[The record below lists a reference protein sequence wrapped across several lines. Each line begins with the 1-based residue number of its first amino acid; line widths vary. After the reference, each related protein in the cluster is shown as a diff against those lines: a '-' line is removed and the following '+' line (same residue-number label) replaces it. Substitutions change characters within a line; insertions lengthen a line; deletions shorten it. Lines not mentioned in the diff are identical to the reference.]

1 MAKLL
6 MKSLSADLP
15 ALAELIRSQGRGRDT
30 VLAHITP
37 QEAALL
43 KKRGGSG
50 TMNPATGLPEFQ
62 EYYGFDVPDPG
73 AELQTITQFPDYYP
87 QSFEAQGDPDLLRP
101 TQYRFGSAPEGVR
114 EQTRFSPSGL
124 AFAEPVTERGRDI
137 TSTFGETGSTEF
149 GEGRYGGPA
158 PTAQEYFQGI
168 PQSQYKSIDP
178 FELAAA
184 GISKPPGFDEAV
196 APSKNILDRLGI
208 TEKDAVRLGLGTLL
222 TGGLTAQNL
231 SRTRQAQEQA
241 RASREEMEALGRPYQ
256 QTGAQ
261 LRGAAERGELTPVN
275 RQILNAARAQLQQG
289 VATRGGVG
297 AAQAQNQI
305 ADLTQRLIQNQFD
318 LGLRISN
325 IGDQYIQG
333 AIRTGLQADQAINSA
348 NSQFYSQ
355 LAQMA
360 APFILGQ
367 APVYQVTT
375 PIRRE

>member
-62 EYYGFDVPDPG
+62 E
-73 AELQTITQFPDYYP
+73 DYSY
-87 QSFEAQGDPDLLRP
+87 
-101 TQYRFGSAPEGVR
+101 
-114 EQTRFSPSGL
+114 
-124 AFAEPVTERGRDI
+124 DI
-137 TSTFGETGSTEF
+137 GF
-149 GEGRYGGPA
+149 GEGVYNPPVEAADIQGADFTPQQIQDYGYTTPMDYYSGGAGGGFEPA
-158 PTAQEYFQGI
+158 PGMAQDIFQVQDQGYQPFSQLDIGGVYPGGGQAPPATMGI
-168 PQSQYKSIDP
+168 DRSQLEQPSSKS
-178 FELAAA
+178 
-184 GISKPPGFDEAV
+184 V
-196 APSKNILDRLGI
+196 MDRLGI
-208 TEKDAVRLGLGTLL
+208 TERDLPRLGLGALL
-222 TGGLTAQNL
+222 TGGLTAANL
-231 SRTRQAQEQA
+231 ARTRQAQGQA
-241 RASREEMEALGRPYQ
+241 QASREEMEALGRPYQ

-375 PIRRE
+375 PVRRA

>member
-62 EYYGFDVPDPG
+62 EDYGVSYNYDV
-73 AELQTITQFPDYYP
+73 
-87 QSFEAQGDPDLLRP
+87 EAQPGGFYGGEAP
-101 TQYRFGSAPEGVR
+101 TPAQIADIYPTFD
-114 EQTRFSPSGL
+114 SG
-124 AFAEPVTERGRDI
+124 
-137 TSTFGETGSTEF
+137 GETYTTAPILTGQPT
-149 GEGRYGGPA
+149 RYGGAFDTFTPA
-158 PTAQEYFQGI
+158 EGQPADLFQIGGFAGGDAEAQEGGFYGGRTPTAAEFARTQ
-168 PQSQYKSIDP
+168 
-178 FELAAA
+178 
-184 GISKPPGFDEAV
+184 PGFQEAV
-196 APSKNILDRLGI
+196 APSRSVMDRLGI
-208 TEKDAVRLGLGTLL
+208 TEKDLPRLGLGALL
-222 TGGLTAQNL
+222 TGGLTAANL
-231 SRTRQAQEQA
+231 ARTRQAQGQA
-241 RASREEMEALGRPYQ
+241 QASREELAALGRPYQ

-261 LRGAAERGELTPVN
+261 LQSAAQRGELTPVN

-297 AAQAQNQI
+297 VAQAQNQI
-305 ADLTQRLIQNQFD
+305 ADLTQRLVQNQFD

-333 AIRTGLQADQAINSA
+333 AIRTGLQADQAINAA
-348 NSQFYSQ
+348 NQNFYTQ
-355 LAQMA
+355 LASMA

-367 APVYQVTT
+367 QPVYQVTT
-375 PIRRE
+375 PVRRG

>member
-50 TMNPATGLPEFQ
+50 TMNPSTGLPEFQ
-62 EYYGFDVPDPG
+62 E
-73 AELQTITQFPDYYP
+73 
-87 QSFEAQGDPDLLRP
+87 
-101 TQYRFGSAPEGVR
+101 
-114 EQTRFSPSGL
+114 
-124 AFAEPVTERGRDI
+124 
-137 TSTFGETGSTEF
+137 EF
-149 GEGRYGGPA
+149 GPTYQELGYTPPDVQVPEIDYGAYQGYTAPQETVSYRGFEGGGGGFEPA
-158 PTAQEYFQGI
+158 PGMAQDIFQVQDQGYQPFSQLDVGGVYPGGGQAPPAAMGI
-168 PQSQYKSIDP
+168 ERSQL
-178 FELAAA
+178 E
-184 GISKPPGFDEAV
+184 
-196 APSKNILDRLGI
+196 PSKGIMDRLGV
-208 TEKDAVRLGLGTLL
+208 TEKDLPRLGLGALL

-231 SRTRQAQEQA
+231 SRTRQAQQQA
-241 RASREEMEALGRPYQ
+241 QASREELAALGRPYQ

-261 LRGAAERGELTPVN
+261 LRGAAERGELTPAN
-275 RQILNAARAQLQQG
+275 RQILNAARAQIQQG

-297 AAQAQNQI
+297 TTQAQNQI
-305 ADLTQRLIQNQFD
+305 ADLTQRLLQNQFD

-355 LAQMA
+355 LASMA

-375 PIRRE
+375 PGRRV

>member
-50 TMNPATGLPEFQ
+50 TTNPATGLPEFQ
-62 EYYGFDVPDPG
+62 E
-73 AELQTITQFPDYYP
+73 DYSY
-87 QSFEAQGDPDLLRP
+87 
-101 TQYRFGSAPEGVR
+101 
-114 EQTRFSPSGL
+114 
-124 AFAEPVTERGRDI
+124 DI
-137 TSTFGETGSTEF
+137 GF
-149 GEGRYGGPA
+149 GEGVYNPPVEAADIQGADFTPQQIQDYGYTTPMDYYSGGAGGGFEPAPGVAQDIFQVQQPSFGGDAEAQEGGFYGGRT
-158 PTAQEYFQGI
+158 PTAAEFARTQ
-168 PQSQYKSIDP
+168 
-178 FELAAA
+178 
-184 GISKPPGFDEAV
+184 PGFKEAV
-196 APSKNILDRLGI
+196 EPPSRSVMDRLGI
-208 TEKDAVRLGLGTLL
+208 TERDLPRLGLGALL
-222 TGGLTAQNL
+222 TGGLTAANL
-231 SRTRQAQEQA
+231 ARTRQAQGQA
-241 RASREEMEALGRPYQ
+241 QASREELAALGRPYQ

-261 LRGAAERGELTPVN
+261 LQSAAQRGELSPVN

-305 ADLTQRLIQNQFD
+305 TDLTQRLIQNQFD

-333 AIRTGLQADQAINSA
+333 AIRTGLQADQAINAA
-348 NSQFYSQ
+348 NQNFYTQ
-355 LAQMA
+355 LASMA

-367 APVYQVTT
+367 QPVYQVTT
-375 PIRRE
+375 PVRRQ

>member
-62 EYYGFDVPDPG
+62 E
-73 AELQTITQFPDYYP
+73 
-87 QSFEAQGDPDLLRP
+87 
-101 TQYRFGSAPEGVR
+101 
-114 EQTRFSPSGL
+114 
-124 AFAEPVTERGRDI
+124 
-137 TSTFGETGSTEF
+137 EF
-149 GEGRYGGPA
+149 GPTYQELGYTPPDVQVPEIDYGAYQGYTAPQETVSYRGFEGGGGEFEPA
-158 PTAQEYFQGI
+158 PGMAQDIFQVQDQGYQPFSQLDVGGVYPGGGQAPPAAMGI
-168 PQSQYKSIDP
+168 ERSQLEPSSKS
-178 FELAAA
+178 
-184 GISKPPGFDEAV
+184 V
-196 APSKNILDRLGI
+196 MDRLGI
-208 TEKDAVRLGLGTLL
+208 TEKDLPRLGLGALL

-231 SRTRQAQEQA
+231 SRTRQAQQQA
-241 RASREEMEALGRPYQ
+241 EASREELARLGRPYQ
-256 QTGAQ
+256 ETGAQ

-305 ADLTQRLIQNQFD
+305 ADLTQRLVQNQFD

-333 AIRTGLQADQAINSA
+333 AIRTGLQADQAINAA
-348 NSQFYSQ
+348 NQNFYTQ
-355 LAQMA
+355 LASMA

-367 APVYQVTT
+367 QPVYQVTT
-375 PIRRE
+375 PVRR

>member
-1 MAKLL
+1 MSKLL
-6 MKSLSADLP
+6 MKTLSADLP

-62 EYYGFDVPDPG
+62 EDFGPTYQELGYTPPPDIQVPEIDYGAYQGYTPPQENLNVNYGGFESGGGFFEPAPG
-73 AELQTITQFPDYYP
+73 M
-87 QSFEAQGDPDLLRP
+87 AQDIF
-101 TQYRFGSAPEGVR
+101 QAPEKGYQPFSQLDVGGVYPGGGQAPPATMGIDR
-114 EQTRFSPSGL
+114 SQLEQPS
-124 AFAEPVTERGRDI
+124 
-137 TSTFGETGSTEF
+137 S
-149 GEGRYGGPA
+149 
-158 PTAQEYFQGI
+158 
-168 PQSQYKSIDP
+168 KS
-178 FELAAA
+178 
-184 GISKPPGFDEAV
+184 V
-196 APSKNILDRLGI
+196 MDRLGI
-208 TEKDAVRLGLGTLL
+208 TEKDLPRLGLGALL

-231 SRTRQAQEQA
+231 SRTRQAQQQA
-241 RASREEMEALGRPYQ
+241 QASREELAALGRPYQ
-256 QTGAQ
+256 QTGAE
-261 LRGAAERGELTPVN
+261 LRAAAERGELTPAN
-275 RQILNAARAQLQQG
+275 RQILNAARAQIQQG
-289 VATRGGVG
+289 IANRGGVG
-297 AAQAQNQI
+297 VAQAQNQI

-355 LAQMA
+355 LASMA

-375 PIRRE
+375 PGRRV

>member
-62 EYYGFDVPDPG
+62 E
-73 AELQTITQFPDYYP
+73 
-87 QSFEAQGDPDLLRP
+87 
-101 TQYRFGSAPEGVR
+101 
-114 EQTRFSPSGL
+114 
-124 AFAEPVTERGRDI
+124 
-137 TSTFGETGSTEF
+137 EF
-149 GEGRYGGPA
+149 GPTYQELGYTPPDVQVPEIDYGAYQGYTAPQETVSYRGFEGGGGGFEPA
-158 PTAQEYFQGI
+158 PGMAQDIFQVQDQAYQPFSQLDVGGVYPGGGQAPPAAMGI
-168 PQSQYKSIDP
+168 ERSQLEPSSKS
-178 FELAAA
+178 
-184 GISKPPGFDEAV
+184 V
-196 APSKNILDRLGI
+196 MDRLGI
-208 TEKDAVRLGLGTLL
+208 TEKDLPRLGLGTLL

-297 AAQAQNQI
+297 VAQAQNQI
-305 ADLTQRLIQNQFD
+305 ADLTQRLVQNQFD

-333 AIRTGLQADQAINSA
+333 AIRTGLQADQAINAA
-348 NSQFYSQ
+348 NQNFYTQ
-355 LAQMA
+355 LASMA

-375 PIRRE
+375 PGRRG

>member
-30 VLAHITP
+30 ILAHITP

-62 EYYGFDVPDPG
+62 E
-73 AELQTITQFPDYYP
+73 DYSY
-87 QSFEAQGDPDLLRP
+87 
-101 TQYRFGSAPEGVR
+101 
-114 EQTRFSPSGL
+114 
-124 AFAEPVTERGRDI
+124 DI
-137 TSTFGETGSTEF
+137 GF
-149 GEGRYGGPA
+149 GEGVYNPPFEAADIQGADFTPQQVQDFGYTTPMDYYSGGAGGEFTPA
-158 PTAQEYFQGI
+158 PGMAQDIFQVQDQGYQPFSQLDAGGAYPGGGQAPPATMGI
-168 PQSQYKSIDP
+168 DRSVLEQPSSKS
-178 FELAAA
+178 
-184 GISKPPGFDEAV
+184 V
-196 APSKNILDRLGI
+196 MDRLGI
-208 TEKDAVRLGLGTLL
+208 SQKDLPRLGLGALL

-231 SRTRQAQEQA
+231 ARTRQAQQQA
-241 RASREEMEALGRPYQ
+241 EASKEELAALGRPYQ

-261 LRGAAERGELTPVN
+261 LRGAAERGELSPVN

-305 ADLTQRLIQNQFD
+305 ADLTQRLVQNQFD

-333 AIRTGLQADQAINSA
+333 AIRSGLQADQAINAA
-348 NSQFYSQ
+348 NQNFYSQ

-367 APVYQVTT
+367 QPVYQVTT
-375 PIRRE
+375 PVRRQ

>member
-50 TMNPATGLPEFQ
+50 TTNPATGLPEFQ
-62 EYYGFDVPDPG
+62 E
-73 AELQTITQFPDYYP
+73 DYSY
-87 QSFEAQGDPDLLRP
+87 
-101 TQYRFGSAPEGVR
+101 
-114 EQTRFSPSGL
+114 
-124 AFAEPVTERGRDI
+124 DI
-137 TSTFGETGSTEF
+137 GF
-149 GEGRYGGPA
+149 GEGVYNPPVEAADIQGATFTPEQVQDFGYTTPMDYYSGGAGGGFQPAPGMAEDIFQIQQPAFGGDAEAQEGGFYGGRT
-158 PTAQEYFQGI
+158 PTAAEFARTQ
-168 PQSQYKSIDP
+168 
-178 FELAAA
+178 
-184 GISKPPGFDEAV
+184 PGFREAV
-196 APSKNILDRLGI
+196 EPPSRSVMDRLGI
-208 TEKDAVRLGLGTLL
+208 TERDLPRLGLGALL
-222 TGGLTAQNL
+222 TGGLTAANL
-231 SRTRQAQEQA
+231 ARTRQAQGQA
-241 RASREEMEALGRPYQ
+241 QASREELAALGRPYQ

-261 LRGAAERGELTPVN
+261 LQSAAQRGELSPVN

-289 VATRGGVG
+289 IATRGGVG

-305 ADLTQRLIQNQFD
+305 ADLTQRLVQNQFD

-333 AIRTGLQADQAINSA
+333 AIRTGLQADQAINAA
-348 NSQFYSQ
+348 NQNFYTQ
-355 LAQMA
+355 LASMA

-367 APVYQVTT
+367 QPVYQVTT
-375 PIRRE
+375 PVRR

>member
-37 QEAALL
+37 KEAALL

-50 TMNPATGLPEFQ
+50 SMNPATGLPEFQ
-62 EYYGFDVPDPG
+62 E
-73 AELQTITQFPDYYP
+73 DYSY
-87 QSFEAQGDPDLLRP
+87 
-101 TQYRFGSAPEGVR
+101 
-114 EQTRFSPSGL
+114 
-124 AFAEPVTERGRDI
+124 DI
-137 TSTFGETGSTEF
+137 GF
-149 GEGRYGGPA
+149 GEGVYNPPVEAADIQGADFTPEQVQDYGYTTPMDYYSGGAGGGFQPAPGIAEDIFQIQQPAYGGDA
-158 PTAQEYFQGI
+158 EAQEGGFYGGRTPTAAEFARTQ
-168 PQSQYKSIDP
+168 
-178 FELAAA
+178 
-184 GISKPPGFDEAV
+184 PGFREAV
-196 APSKNILDRLGI
+196 EPPSRSVMDRLGI
-208 TEKDAVRLGLGTLL
+208 TERDLPRLGLGALL
-222 TGGLTAQNL
+222 TGGLTASNL
-231 SRTRQAQEQA
+231 ARTRQAQGQA
-241 RASREEMEALGRPYQ
+241 QASKQEMEALGRPYQ

-261 LRGAAERGELTPVN
+261 LRAAAERGELTPVN

-289 VATRGGVG
+289 IATRGGVG

-305 ADLTQRLIQNQFD
+305 TDLTQRLVQNQFD

-333 AIRTGLQADQAINSA
+333 AIRTGLQADQAINAA
-348 NSQFYSQ
+348 NQNFYTQ
-355 LAQMA
+355 LASMA

-375 PIRRE
+375 PVRRQ

>member
-30 VLAHITP
+30 ILAHITP

-50 TMNPATGLPEFQ
+50 TMNPSTGLPEFQ
-62 EYYGFDVPDPG
+62 E
-73 AELQTITQFPDYYP
+73 DYSY
-87 QSFEAQGDPDLLRP
+87 
-101 TQYRFGSAPEGVR
+101 
-114 EQTRFSPSGL
+114 
-124 AFAEPVTERGRDI
+124 DI
-137 TSTFGETGSTEF
+137 GF
-149 GEGRYGGPA
+149 GEGVYNPPVEAADIQGADFTPQQVQDYGYTTPMDYYSGGAGGEFTPA
-158 PTAQEYFQGI
+158 PGMAQDIFQVQDQGYQPFSQLDVGGVYPGGGQAPPAAMGI
-168 PQSQYKSIDP
+168 ERSQL
-178 FELAAA
+178 E
-184 GISKPPGFDEAV
+184 
-196 APSKNILDRLGI
+196 PSKGIMERLGV
-208 TEKDAVRLGLGTLL
+208 TEKDLPRLGLGALL

-231 SRTRQAQEQA
+231 SRTRQAQQQA
-241 RASREEMEALGRPYQ
+241 EASKEELAALGRPYQ

-261 LRGAAERGELTPVN
+261 LRGAAERGELSPVN

-305 ADLTQRLIQNQFD
+305 ADLTQRLVQNQFD

-333 AIRTGLQADQAINSA
+333 AIRSGLQADQAINAA
-348 NSQFYSQ
+348 NQNFYSQ

-375 PIRRE
+375 PVRRA

>member
-62 EYYGFDVPDPG
+62 EEFGPTYQELGYTPPDIQVP
-73 AELQTITQFPDYYP
+73 EIDYSSYQSYAP
-87 QSFEAQGDPDLLRP
+87 QQDYDYA
-101 TQYRFGSAPEGVR
+101 A
-114 EQTRFSPSGL
+114 GL
-124 AFAEPVTERGRDI
+124 AEPSPAMSQDVFQAQDQAYQPFSQLDVGGVYPGGGQAPPAAMGIER
-137 TSTFGETGSTEF
+137 
-149 GEGRYGGPA
+149 
-158 PTAQEYFQGI
+158 
-168 PQSQYKSIDP
+168 SQLEPSSKS
-178 FELAAA
+178 
-184 GISKPPGFDEAV
+184 V
-196 APSKNILDRLGI
+196 MDRLGI
-208 TEKDAVRLGLGTLL
+208 TEKDLPRLGLGTLL
-222 TGGLTAQNL
+222 TGGLTAANL
-231 SRTRQAQEQA
+231 ARTRQAQGQA
-241 RASREEMEALGRPYQ
+241 QASREELAALGRPYQ

-261 LRGAAERGELTPVN
+261 LQSAAQRGELTPVN
-275 RQILNAARAQLQQG
+275 RQILNAARAQLQQNI
-289 VATRGGVG
+289 ATRGGVG
-297 AAQAQNQI
+297 TAQAQNQI

-367 APVYQVTT
+367 QPVYQVTT
-375 PIRRE
+375 PARRG

>member
-30 VLAHITP
+30 ILAHITP

-62 EYYGFDVPDPG
+62 E
-73 AELQTITQFPDYYP
+73 DYSY
-87 QSFEAQGDPDLLRP
+87 
-101 TQYRFGSAPEGVR
+101 
-114 EQTRFSPSGL
+114 
-124 AFAEPVTERGRDI
+124 DI
-137 TSTFGETGSTEF
+137 GF
-149 GEGRYGGPA
+149 GEGVYNPPVEAADIQGADFTPQQVQDFGYTTPMDYYSGGAGGEFTPA
-158 PTAQEYFQGI
+158 PGMAQDIFQVQDQGYQPFSQLDAGGAYPGGGQAPPATMGI
-168 PQSQYKSIDP
+168 DRSVLEQPSSKS
-178 FELAAA
+178 
-184 GISKPPGFDEAV
+184 V
-196 APSKNILDRLGI
+196 MDRLGI
-208 TEKDAVRLGLGTLL
+208 SQKDLPRLGLGALL

-231 SRTRQAQEQA
+231 ARTRQAQQQA
-241 RASREEMEALGRPYQ
+241 EASKEELAALGRPYQ

-261 LRGAAERGELTPVN
+261 LRGAAERGELSPVN

-305 ADLTQRLIQNQFD
+305 ADLTQRLVQNQFD

-333 AIRTGLQADQAINSA
+333 AIRSGLQADQAINAA
-348 NSQFYSQ
+348 NQNFYSQ

-367 APVYQVTT
+367 QPVYQVTT
-375 PIRRE
+375 PVRRG

>member
-50 TMNPATGLPEFQ
+50 TTNPATGLPEFQ
-62 EYYGFDVPDPG
+62 E
-73 AELQTITQFPDYYP
+73 DYSY
-87 QSFEAQGDPDLLRP
+87 
-101 TQYRFGSAPEGVR
+101 
-114 EQTRFSPSGL
+114 
-124 AFAEPVTERGRDI
+124 DI
-137 TSTFGETGSTEF
+137 GF
-149 GEGRYGGPA
+149 GEGVYNPPVEAADIQGADFTPQQIQDFGYTTPMDYYSGGAGGGFEPAPGVAQDIFQIQQPSFGGDAEAQEGGFYGGRT
-158 PTAQEYFQGI
+158 PTAAEFARTQ
-168 PQSQYKSIDP
+168 
-178 FELAAA
+178 
-184 GISKPPGFDEAV
+184 PGFREAV
-196 APSKNILDRLGI
+196 EPPSRSVMDRLGI
-208 TEKDAVRLGLGTLL
+208 TERDLPRLGLGALL
-222 TGGLTAQNL
+222 TGGLTAANL
-231 SRTRQAQEQA
+231 ARTRQAQGQA
-241 RASREEMEALGRPYQ
+241 QASREELAALGRPYQ

-261 LRGAAERGELTPVN
+261 LQSAAQRGELSPVN

-289 VATRGGVG
+289 IATRGGVG

-305 ADLTQRLIQNQFD
+305 ADLTQRLVQNQFD

-333 AIRTGLQADQAINSA
+333 AIRTGLQADQAINAA
-348 NSQFYSQ
+348 NQNFYTQ
-355 LAQMA
+355 LASMA

-367 APVYQVTT
+367 QPVYQVTT
-375 PIRRE
+375 PVRR

>member
-30 VLAHITP
+30 ILAHITP

-50 TMNPATGLPEFQ
+50 SMNPATGLPEFQ
-62 EYYGFDVPDPG
+62 E
-73 AELQTITQFPDYYP
+73 DYSY
-87 QSFEAQGDPDLLRP
+87 
-101 TQYRFGSAPEGVR
+101 
-114 EQTRFSPSGL
+114 
-124 AFAEPVTERGRDI
+124 DI
-137 TSTFGETGSTEF
+137 GF
-149 GEGRYGGPA
+149 GEGVYNPPVEAADIQGADFTPQQVQDYGYTTPMDYYSGGAGGGGFEPA
-158 PTAQEYFQGI
+158 PGMAQDIFQVQEQPFSQLDAGGVYPGGGQAPPATMGI
-168 PQSQYKSIDP
+168 DRSVLEQPSSKS
-178 FELAAA
+178 
-184 GISKPPGFDEAV
+184 V
-196 APSKNILDRLGI
+196 LDRLGI
-208 TEKDAVRLGLGTLL
+208 SEKDLPRLGLGALL

-231 SRTRQAQEQA
+231 SRTRQAQQQA
-241 RASREEMEALGRPYQ
+241 EASKEELAALGRPYQ

-261 LRGAAERGELTPVN
+261 LRGAAERGELSPVN

-305 ADLTQRLIQNQFD
+305 ADLTQRLVQNQFD

-333 AIRTGLQADQAINSA
+333 AIRSGLQADQAINAA
-348 NSQFYSQ
+348 NQNFYSQ

-367 APVYQVTT
+367 QPVYQVTT
-375 PIRRE
+375 PVRRA

>member
-30 VLAHITP
+30 ILAHITP

-50 TMNPATGLPEFQ
+50 SMNPSTGLPEFQ
-62 EYYGFDVPDPG
+62 E
-73 AELQTITQFPDYYP
+73 
-87 QSFEAQGDPDLLRP
+87 
-101 TQYRFGSAPEGVR
+101 
-114 EQTRFSPSGL
+114 
-124 AFAEPVTERGRDI
+124 
-137 TSTFGETGSTEF
+137 EF
-149 GEGRYGGPA
+149 GPTYQELGYTPPDIQVPEIDYGAYQGYTAPQENLNVNYGGFEGGGGGFFEPA
-158 PTAQEYFQGI
+158 PGMAQDIFQVQDQGYQPFSQLDAGGVYPGGGQAPPATMGI
-168 PQSQYKSIDP
+168 DRSQLEQPSSKS
-178 FELAAA
+178 
-184 GISKPPGFDEAV
+184 V
-196 APSKNILDRLGI
+196 MDRLGI
-208 TEKDAVRLGLGTLL
+208 TEKDLPRLGLGALL

-231 SRTRQAQEQA
+231 SRTRQAQQQA
-241 RASREEMEALGRPYQ
+241 EASKEELAALGRPYQ

-261 LRGAAERGELTPVN
+261 LRGAAERGELSPVN

-305 ADLTQRLIQNQFD
+305 ADLTQRLVQNQFD

-333 AIRTGLQADQAINSA
+333 AIRSGLQADQAINAA
-348 NSQFYSQ
+348 NQNFYSQ

-367 APVYQVTT
+367 QPVYQVTT
-375 PIRRE
+375 PVRRG

>member
-50 TMNPATGLPEFQ
+50 SMNPSTGLPEFQ
-62 EYYGFDVPDPG
+62 E
-73 AELQTITQFPDYYP
+73 DYSY
-87 QSFEAQGDPDLLRP
+87 
-101 TQYRFGSAPEGVR
+101 
-114 EQTRFSPSGL
+114 
-124 AFAEPVTERGRDI
+124 DI
-137 TSTFGETGSTEF
+137 GF
-149 GEGRYGGPA
+149 GEGVYNPPVEAADIQGADFTPQQVQDYGYTTPMDYYSGGAGGGGFEPA
-158 PTAQEYFQGI
+158 PGMAQDIFQVQEQPFSQLDAGGVYPGGGQAPPATMGI
-168 PQSQYKSIDP
+168 DRSVLEQPSSKS
-178 FELAAA
+178 
-184 GISKPPGFDEAV
+184 V
-196 APSKNILDRLGI
+196 LDRLGI

-231 SRTRQAQEQA
+231 SRTRQAQQQA
-241 RASREEMEALGRPYQ
+241 QASREEMEALGRPYQ

-261 LRGAAERGELTPVN
+261 LRGAAERGELSPVN

-297 AAQAQNQI
+297 TAQAQNQI

-325 IGDQYIQG
+325 IGDQYAQG
-333 AIRTGLQADQAINSA
+333 AIRTALQADRAIGDA
-348 NSQFYSQ
+348 NARFYGQ
-355 LAQMA
+355 LGQLA

-367 APVYQVTT
+367 APNITVTPPSRT
-375 PIRRE
+375 A

>member
-30 VLAHITP
+30 ILAHITP

-50 TMNPATGLPEFQ
+50 TMNPSTGLPEFQ
-62 EYYGFDVPDPG
+62 EDYVFDVSDPG
-73 AELQTITQFPDYYP
+73 AEMQTITQFPEYYP
-87 QSFEAQGDPDLLRP
+87 PSQGDFSGDYQR
-101 TQYRFGSAPEGVR
+101 RFGEADRLSR
-114 EQTRFSPSGL
+114 EQAVFSPGQAVRAEYSDPYSQERAS
-124 AFAEPVTERGRDI
+124 AFK
-137 TSTFGETGSTEF
+137 ETGEL
-149 GEGRYGGPA
+149 EGRYGGQA
-158 PTAQEYFQGI
+158 PTPEEYGLGI
-168 PQSQYKSIDP
+168 PQTLYRSIDP

-184 GISKPPGFDEAV
+184 GVPKPPGFDEAV
-196 APSKNILDRLGI
+196 TPSKSIADRLGVS
-208 TEKDAVRLGLGTLL
+208 EKDLSRLGLGALL

-231 SRTRQAQEQA
+231 ARTRQAQQQA
-241 RASREEMEALGRPYQ
+241 EASREELARLGRPYQ
-256 QTGAQ
+256 ETGAQ
-261 LRGAAERGELTPVN
+261 LRSAAERGELSPVN

-289 VATRGGVG
+289 IATRGGVG

-305 ADLTQRLIQNQFD
+305 ADLTQRLVQNQFD

-333 AIRTGLQADQAINSA
+333 AIRTGLQADQAINAA
-348 NSQFYSQ
+348 NQNFYSQ
-355 LAQMA
+355 LAQLA

-375 PIRRE
+375 PVRR

>member
-50 TMNPATGLPEFQ
+50 TMNPSTGLPEFQ
-62 EYYGFDVPDPG
+62 E
-73 AELQTITQFPDYYP
+73 DYSY
-87 QSFEAQGDPDLLRP
+87 
-101 TQYRFGSAPEGVR
+101 
-114 EQTRFSPSGL
+114 
-124 AFAEPVTERGRDI
+124 DI
-137 TSTFGETGSTEF
+137 GF
-149 GEGRYGGPA
+149 GEGVYNPPVEAADIQGADFTPQQVQDYGYTTPMDYYSGGTGGEFTPA
-158 PTAQEYFQGI
+158 PGMAQDIFQVQDQGYQPFSQLDVGGVYPGGGQAPPAAMGI
-168 PQSQYKSIDP
+168 ERSQL
-178 FELAAA
+178 E
-184 GISKPPGFDEAV
+184 
-196 APSKNILDRLGI
+196 PSKGIMERLGV
-208 TEKDAVRLGLGTLL
+208 TEKDLPRLGLGALL

-231 SRTRQAQEQA
+231 SRTRQAQQQA
-241 RASREEMEALGRPYQ
+241 QASREELAALGRPYQ

-261 LRGAAERGELTPVN
+261 LRGAAERGELTPAN
-275 RQILNAARAQLQQG
+275 RQILNAARAQIQQG

-297 AAQAQNQI
+297 TTQAQNQI
-305 ADLTQRLIQNQFD
+305 ADLTQRLLQNQFD

-355 LAQMA
+355 LASMA

-375 PIRRE
+375 PGRRV

>member
-1 MAKLL
+1 
-6 MKSLSADLP
+6 
-15 ALAELIRSQGRGRDT
+15 
-30 VLAHITP
+30 
-37 QEAALL
+37 
-43 KKRGGSG
+43 
-50 TMNPATGLPEFQ
+50 MNPSTGLPEFQ
-62 EYYGFDVPDPG
+62 E
-73 AELQTITQFPDYYP
+73 DYSY
-87 QSFEAQGDPDLLRP
+87 
-101 TQYRFGSAPEGVR
+101 
-114 EQTRFSPSGL
+114 
-124 AFAEPVTERGRDI
+124 DI
-137 TSTFGETGSTEF
+137 GF
-149 GEGRYGGPA
+149 GEGVYNPPVEAADIQGADFTPQQVQDYGYTTPMDYYSGGAGGGGFEPAPGVAQDIFQIQQPAYGGDA
-158 PTAQEYFQGI
+158 EAQEGGFYGGRTPTAAEFARTQ
-168 PQSQYKSIDP
+168 
-178 FELAAA
+178 
-184 GISKPPGFDEAV
+184 PGFQEAV
-196 APSKNILDRLGI
+196 APSRSVMDRLGI
-208 TEKDAVRLGLGTLL
+208 TEKDAARLGLGALL

-231 SRTRQAQEQA
+231 SRTRQAQQQA
-241 RASREEMEALGRPYQ
+241 EASREELARLGRPYQ
-256 QTGAQ
+256 ETGAQ

-375 PIRRE
+375 PGRRG

>member
-1 MAKLL
+1 MSKLL
-6 MKSLSADLP
+6 MKTLSADLP
-15 ALAELIRSQGRGRDT
+15 ALAELIRSQGRGKDT

-50 TMNPATGLPEFQ
+50 TINPATGLPEFQ
-62 EYYGFDVPDPG
+62 E
-73 AELQTITQFPDYYP
+73 DYSY
-87 QSFEAQGDPDLLRP
+87 
-101 TQYRFGSAPEGVR
+101 
-114 EQTRFSPSGL
+114 
-124 AFAEPVTERGRDI
+124 DI
-137 TSTFGETGSTEF
+137 GF
-149 GEGRYGGPA
+149 GEGVYNPPVEAADIQGADFTPQQIQDYGYTTPMDYYSGGAGGGFEPA
-158 PTAQEYFQGI
+158 PGMAQDIFQVQDQGYQPFSQLDVGGVYPGGGQAPPATMGI
-168 PQSQYKSIDP
+168 DRSQLEQPSSKS
-178 FELAAA
+178 
-184 GISKPPGFDEAV
+184 V
-196 APSKNILDRLGI
+196 MDRLGI
-208 TEKDAVRLGLGTLL
+208 TERDLPRLGLGTLL
-222 TGGLTAQNL
+222 TGGLTAANL
-231 SRTRQAQEQA
+231 ARTRQAQGQA
-241 RASREEMEALGRPYQ
+241 QASREELAALGRPYQ

-261 LRGAAERGELTPVN
+261 LQSAAQRGELTPVN

-348 NSQFYSQ
+348 NQNFYTQ
-355 LAQMA
+355 LASMA

-367 APVYQVTT
+367 QPVYQVTT
-375 PIRRE
+375 PVRR

>member
-1 MAKLL
+1 MDIGFGPGQFTPPTTA
-6 MKSLSADLP
+6 AD
-15 ALAELIRSQGRGRDT
+15 IQGRT
-30 VLAHITP
+30 FTP
-37 QEAALL
+37 EENAMFGYTPAA
-43 KKRGGSG
+43 
-50 TMNPATGLPEFQ
+50 
-62 EYYGFDVPDPG
+62 
-73 AELQTITQFPDYYP
+73 
-87 QSFEAQGDPDLLRP
+87 
-101 TQYRFGSAPEGVR
+101 
-114 EQTRFSPSGL
+114 
-124 AFAEPVTERGRDI
+124 
-137 TSTFGETGSTEF
+137 
-149 GEGRYGGPA
+149 PA
-158 PTAQEYFQGI
+158 PA
-168 PQSQYKSIDP
+168 P
-178 FELAAA
+178 A
-184 GISKPPGFDEAV
+184 PPRGV
-196 APSKNILDRLGI
+196 MDRLGI
-208 TEKDAVRLGLGTLL
+208 TEKDLPRLGLGALL

-261 LRGAAERGELTPVN
+261 LRGAAERGELSPVN

-297 AAQAQNQI
+297 TAQAQNQI

-333 AIRTGLQADQAINSA
+333 AIRTGLQADQAINAA
-348 NSQFYSQ
+348 NQQFYSQ

-375 PIRRE
+375 PVRR

>member
-62 EYYGFDVPDPG
+62 E
-73 AELQTITQFPDYYP
+73 DYSY
-87 QSFEAQGDPDLLRP
+87 
-101 TQYRFGSAPEGVR
+101 
-114 EQTRFSPSGL
+114 
-124 AFAEPVTERGRDI
+124 DI
-137 TSTFGETGSTEF
+137 GF
-149 GEGRYGGPA
+149 GEGVYNPPVEAADIQGADFTPQQIQDYGYTTPMDYYSGGAGGGFEPA
-158 PTAQEYFQGI
+158 PGMAQDIFQVQDQGYQPFSQLDVGGVYPGGGQAPPAAMGI
-168 PQSQYKSIDP
+168 DRSQLEQPSSKS
-178 FELAAA
+178 
-184 GISKPPGFDEAV
+184 V
-196 APSKNILDRLGI
+196 MDRLGI
-208 TEKDAVRLGLGTLL
+208 TERDLPRLGLGTLL
-222 TGGLTAQNL
+222 TGGLTAANL
-231 SRTRQAQEQA
+231 ARTRQAQGQA
-241 RASREEMEALGRPYQ
+241 QASREELAALGRPYQ

-261 LRGAAERGELTPVN
+261 LQSAAQRGELTPVN

-305 ADLTQRLIQNQFD
+305 ADLTQRLVQNQFD

-333 AIRTGLQADQAINSA
+333 AIRTGLQADQAINAA
-348 NSQFYSQ
+348 NQNFYTQ
-355 LAQMA
+355 LASMA

-367 APVYQVTT
+367 QPVYQVTT
-375 PIRRE
+375 PVRRG

>member
-50 TMNPATGLPEFQ
+50 SMNPSTGLPEFQ
-62 EYYGFDVPDPG
+62 E
-73 AELQTITQFPDYYP
+73 DYSY
-87 QSFEAQGDPDLLRP
+87 
-101 TQYRFGSAPEGVR
+101 
-114 EQTRFSPSGL
+114 
-124 AFAEPVTERGRDI
+124 DI
-137 TSTFGETGSTEF
+137 GF
-149 GEGRYGGPA
+149 GEGVYNPPVEAADIQGADFTPQQVQDYGYTTPMDYYSGGAGGGGFEPAPGVAQDIFQIQQPAYGGDA
-158 PTAQEYFQGI
+158 EAQEGGFYGGRTPTTAEFARTQ
-168 PQSQYKSIDP
+168 
-178 FELAAA
+178 
-184 GISKPPGFDEAV
+184 PGFEEAV
-196 APSKNILDRLGI
+196 APSKGVLDRLGI

-231 SRTRQAQEQA
+231 SRTRQAQQQA
-241 RASREEMEALGRPYQ
+241 EASREELARLGRPYQ

-261 LRGAAERGELTPVN
+261 LRSAAERGELSPVN

-297 AAQAQNQI
+297 TAQAQNQI

-348 NSQFYSQ
+348 NQQFYSQ

-367 APVYQVTT
+367 APIYQVTT
-375 PIRRE
+375 PVRRD

>member
-62 EYYGFDVPDPG
+62 EDYGVSYNYDV
-73 AELQTITQFPDYYP
+73 
-87 QSFEAQGDPDLLRP
+87 EAQPGGFYGGEAP
-101 TQYRFGSAPEGVR
+101 TPAQIADIYPTFD
-114 EQTRFSPSGL
+114 SG
-124 AFAEPVTERGRDI
+124 
-137 TSTFGETGSTEF
+137 GETYTTAPILTGQPT
-149 GEGRYGGPA
+149 RYGGAFDTFTPA
-158 PTAQEYFQGI
+158 EGQPADLFQIGGFAGGDVEAQEGGFYGGRTPTAAEFARTQ
-168 PQSQYKSIDP
+168 
-178 FELAAA
+178 
-184 GISKPPGFDEAV
+184 PGFQEAV
-196 APSKNILDRLGI
+196 APSRSVMDRLGI
-208 TEKDAVRLGLGTLL
+208 TEKDLPRLGLGALL

-231 SRTRQAQEQA
+231 ARTRQAQQQA
-241 RASREEMEALGRPYQ
+241 EASREELARLGRPYQ
-256 QTGAQ
+256 ETGAQ

-367 APVYQVTT
+367 QPVYQVTT
-375 PIRRE
+375 PARRG

>member
-62 EYYGFDVPDPG
+62 EDFGPTYQELGYTPPDVQVPEIDYGAYQG
-73 AELQTITQFPDYYP
+73 YTAP
-87 QSFEAQGDPDLLRP
+87 QETVSYRGFEGD
-101 TQYRFGSAPEGVR
+101 
-114 EQTRFSPSGL
+114 
-124 AFAEPVTERGRDI
+124 
-137 TSTFGETGSTEF
+137 
-149 GEGRYGGPA
+149 GGGFEPA
-158 PTAQEYFQGI
+158 PGMAQDIFQVQDQGYQPFSQLDVGGVYPGGGQAPPASMGI
-168 PQSQYKSIDP
+168 ERSQLEQPSTKS
-178 FELAAA
+178 LM
-184 GISKPPGFDEAV
+184 
-196 APSKNILDRLGI
+196 DRLGI
-208 TEKDAVRLGLGTLL
+208 TEKDLPRLGLGALL

-231 SRTRQAQEQA
+231 SRTRQAQQQA
-241 RASREEMEALGRPYQ
+241 QASREELAALGRPYQ

-261 LRGAAERGELTPVN
+261 LRGAAERGELTPAN
-275 RQILNAARAQLQQG
+275 RQILNAARAQIQQN

-297 AAQAQNQI
+297 TTQAQNQI
-305 ADLTQRLIQNQFD
+305 ADLTQRLLQNQFD

-355 LAQMA
+355 LASMA

-375 PIRRE
+375 PGRRG

>member
-50 TMNPATGLPEFQ
+50 SMNPSTGLPEYQ
-62 EYYGFDVPDPG
+62 EDYGSNFYNPEDVSQFNYNPVEFDVPIMDQS
-73 AELQTITQFPDYYP
+73 AQDVFPDFYP
-87 QSFEAQGDPDLLRP
+87 SSPTGEISSRVQVGRSTPESLALETAEQYPDLYPGGRLPPDGYGTVYTTRGDAAYAPLENLQAYSQVP
-101 TQYRFGSAPEGVR
+101 TLPPE
-114 EQTRFSPSGL
+114 T
-124 AFAEPVTERGRDI
+124 
-137 TSTFGETGSTEF
+137 
-149 GEGRYGGPA
+149 
-158 PTAQEYFQGI
+158 
-168 PQSQYKSIDP
+168 
-178 FELAAA
+178 
-184 GISKPPGFDEAV
+184 
-196 APSKNILDRLGI
+196 PSKSVLDRLGI
-208 TEKDAVRLGLGTLL
+208 TEKDAARLGLGTLL

-231 SRTRQAQEQA
+231 SRTRQAQQQA
-241 RASREEMEALGRPYQ
+241 EASREELARLGRPYQ
-256 QTGAQ
+256 ETGAQ

-297 AAQAQNQI
+297 TAQAQNQI

-333 AIRTGLQADQAINSA
+333 AIRTGLQADQAINTA
-348 NSQFYSQ
+348 NQQFYSQ

-375 PIRRE
+375 PVGRA